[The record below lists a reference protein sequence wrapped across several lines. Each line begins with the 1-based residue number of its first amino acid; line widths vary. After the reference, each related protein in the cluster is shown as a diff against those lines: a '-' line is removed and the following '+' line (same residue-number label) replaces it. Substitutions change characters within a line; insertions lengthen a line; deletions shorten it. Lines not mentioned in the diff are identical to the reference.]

1 MRPPGTRRPT
11 GGKVALCR
19 VGRILD
25 GKLHCRRSR
34 GERSVKRPQRKTIA
48 ILLAAG
54 IVGGAL
60 AAGCARKDARQEVVA
75 TVNGEDIKVL
85 DLRAWMGDSI
95 GTIEMTYIPAEKKK
109 KALDHLIVGWLMA
122 QDARSRGMDNTP
134 EFRESFQR
142 SEHRVRVNG
151 LFRKE
156 IGAKLKN
163 DGEAVKAEIARIQE
177 TNKKISAEGAAQ
189 IASRRVYERQ
199 VLKIRE
205 ELIAT
210 AKKET
215 GAAVNQVTMGNIGK
229 GEDVP
234 DNAVI
239 ASVGEEKILYGD
251 VKKML
256 EGMSPTGESQGRQDL
271 SKNPEG
277 IAKVVDQEVTLLAL
291 SAYARKKGIEGSDVY
306 KMARQEEERN
316 ILRGLVAQAA
326 VRKEV
331 TITEKEVENG
341 TAERSRE
348 IVRQG
353 KKIPLSTVREQV
365 RASLLNDKH
374 RQALDDYI
382 AELKKKARITIDNAV
397 LSKV

>member
-1 MRPPGTRRPT
+1 M
-11 GGKVALCR
+11 LSE
-19 VGRILD
+19 L
-25 GKLHCRRSR
+25 SR
-34 GERSVKRPQRKTIA
+34 GDRSVKRFQRKTIA

-54 IVGGAL
+54 IVGSAV

-85 DLRAWMGDSI
+85 DLKAWMGDSI
-95 GTIEMTYIPAEKKK
+95 GAIAMTYIPVEKKK
-109 KALDHLIVGWLMA
+109 KALDQLIVGWLMA

-142 SEHRVRVNG
+142 SEHRVRVNA

-156 IGAKLKN
+156 IWEKLKN
-163 DGEAVKAEIARIQE
+163 DDKAVKAEIARIQE
-177 TNKKISAEGAAQ
+177 TNKKISAEAAAQ
-189 IASRRVYERQ
+189 NASRRISERQ

-215 GAAVNQVTMGNIGK
+215 GATVNQATMGNIGK
-229 GEDVP
+229 GESVP

-239 ASVGEEKILYGD
+239 ASAGEEKILYAD
-251 VKKML
+251 VKKIL
-256 EGMSPTGESQGRQDL
+256 EGRSPTGESQGRQDL
-271 SKNPEG
+271 SKNPEV
-277 IAKVVDQEVTLLAL
+277 IAKVVDQELNVLAL
-291 SAYARKKGIEGSDVY
+291 SAYARKKGIERSDEY

-316 ILRGLVAQAA
+316 ILRGMVAQAA

-341 TAERSRE
+341 TAERSRN
-348 IVRQG
+348 IARQG
-353 KKIPLSTVREQV
+353 KKIPVSTVREQV
-365 RASLLNDKH
+365 RASLQNEKP
-374 RQALDDYI
+374 RKAFDDYI

>member
-1 MRPPGTRRPT
+1 
-11 GGKVALCR
+11 
-19 VGRILD
+19 
-25 GKLHCRRSR
+25 
-34 GERSVKRPQRKTIA
+34 VKRPQRKTIA

-331 TITEKEVENG
+331 TITEQEVENG

-348 IVRQG
+348 NVRQG

>member
-1 MRPPGTRRPT
+1 M
-11 GGKVALCR
+11 
-19 VGRILD
+19 
-25 GKLHCRRSR
+25 
-34 GERSVKRPQRKTIA
+34 KRLQRKTIA

-54 IVGGAL
+54 MFGSAL
-60 AAGCARKDARQEVVA
+60 AAGCARKDPRLEVVA

-95 GTIEMTYIPAEKKK
+95 GTTEMTYIPVDKKK
-109 KALDHLIVGWLMA
+109 KALDQLIVGWLMA

-142 SEHRVRVNG
+142 SEHQVRVNA

-163 DGEAVKAEIARIQE
+163 DDKAVKAEIARIQE
-177 TNKKISAEGAAQ
+177 TNRKISAEGAAK
-189 IASRRVYERQ
+189 IASRRISGRQ
-199 VLKIRE
+199 ALKIRE
-205 ELIAT
+205 DLIAK

-215 GAAVNQVTMGNIGK
+215 GAAVNQATMGKIGK

-251 VKKML
+251 IKKML
-256 EGMSPTGESQGRQDL
+256 EGRSPAGESKGLQDL
-271 SKNPEG
+271 LKNPEV
-277 IAKVVDQEVTLLAL
+277 IAKAVDQELNLLAL
-291 SAYARKKGIEGSDVY
+291 SAYARKQGIEGSDVY
-306 KMARQEEERN
+306 KMARQESERN
-316 ILRGLVAQAA
+316 ILRGLVARTA

-348 IVRQG
+348 MVRQG

-382 AELKKKARITIDNAV
+382 AELKKKARITIDNTV